1 MCFVRIHL
9 VEEAAHPVLR
19 TLLRAAPGFHRDIAV
34 VNAGLHYGVG
44 DPGYRCAA
52 RGRTCHVPLLC
63 WRDHT
68 FSSGAKSARMFLC

>member
-1 MCFVRIHL
+1 

-44 DPGYRCAA
+44 DPGYRCAH
-52 RGRTCHVPLLC
+52 RGASQQSSEYILVECLGIFRVPV
-63 WRDHT
+63 
-68 FSSGAKSARMFLC
+68 